1 MAQDEDPPI
10 QETKTLVNIDSKTKT
25 NKKINAARISD
36 DNYSVDDEIDD
47 QISDNYSVWGEVDNE
62 ILRKVWVL
70 GVASWWS
77 NGCKKGGNN
86 VCREKRK
93 SNHHLSFSLNS
104 VREMQNITINKSW
117 WIDYLYFIIAND
129 LDKLL

>member
-47 QISDNYSVWGEVDNE
+47 QISDNYSVIGEVDNE
-62 ILRKVWVL
+62 ILRKV
-70 GVASWWS
+70 
-77 NGCKKGGNN
+77 
-86 VCREKRK
+86 
-93 SNHHLSFSLNS
+93 
-104 VREMQNITINKSW
+104 
-117 WIDYLYFIIAND
+117 
-129 LDKLL
+129 